1 VHTAKMVKTEQDNL
15 ITRACSGSP
24 KLRAP
29 ADARCYEQP
38 KINMNIDARI
48 TAESII
54 VHQYR
59 YFYYLANELAYKA
72 IVDRHDTNAFRYA
85 VGTVI
90 MSYTTIETYFNH
102 MLFSEEYA
110 LRNLHEGMTN
120 ELKTRIERMRL
131 PEKIEFALR
140 FQPDAQQAFL
150 NRGREPYQSFDL
162 LRQMR
167 NLLIHYVPERE
178 TVWSESGEHIDN
190 VKKLEKKLSGRF
202 QFMSPAE
209 IKLGDPTTAFLYRL
223 FNRECAKWSFECVA
237 PFIDALSKAFQ
248 VPAGPLEKH
257 WGLN

>member
-1 VHTAKMVKTEQDNL
+1 M
-15 ITRACSGSP
+15 
-24 KLRAP
+24 
-29 ADARCYEQP
+29 
-38 KINMNIDARI
+38 NMNIEARI
-48 TAESII
+48 TAESVI

-72 IVDRHDTNAFRYA
+72 IVDKHDNNAFRYA

-110 LRNLHEGMTN
+110 LRKLHEGMTD
-120 ELKTRIERMRL
+120 ELKTRIERMSL

-140 FQPDAQQAFL
+140 FQANAQIDFL
-150 NRGREPYQSFDL
+150 NRGQEPYQSFDL

-167 NLLIHYVPERE
+167 NLLVHYVPERE
-178 TVWSESGEHIDN
+178 TVWSESGEHVDN
-190 VKKLEKKLSGRF
+190 IKKLEKKLSGRF

-209 IKLGDPTTAFLYRL
+209 IKPGDSTKAFLYRL

-237 PFIDALSKAFQ
+237 PFMDALSKAFQ
-248 VPAGPLEKH
+248 IPVVPLERH
-257 WGLN
+257 WSLNGSS